1 MAGSN
6 NGPSI
11 EGVVFPFLTLLT
23 ILLSIAPFIWHIK
36 HRNLPASSLVF
47 WIVLVDIF
55 YFINALIWPNDDLDS
70 WWRGYGLCDLEVKL
84 QVAATIGI
92 PTSLVCIMRNLARV
106 LDTSRTVL
114 QPSPA
119 QRRRQYAIEALLCFG
134 APVYMIIAHY
144 VVQNVRYYI
153 FGISGC
159 VPGFDNSWP
168 SIVLIEIW
176 SPFFSVVAV
185 YYSSKL
191 RIHYHERRL
200 LTFC

>member
-1 MAGSN
+1 M
-6 NGPSI
+6 
-11 EGVVFPFLTLLT
+11 FPFLTLLT

-159 VPGFDNSWP
+159 VPSFDNSWP